1 MHISNRF
8 VIVCNIKLLFECYK
22 YRSQYY
28 KFELRGLF
36 NGKIGSRLHIPLFFS
51 LPLIE
56 IPSPPSPPPAYF
68 DPSAYLILPNVAIHS
83 LY

>member
-8 VIVCNIKLLFECYK
+8 VIVCNIKLLFECYE

-36 NGKIGSRLHIPLFFS
+36 NGKIGSRLQIPLFSF
-51 LPLIE
+51 LYPLSKF
-56 IPSPPSPPPAYF
+56 PDPPPPSRLFRPLCLF
-68 DPSAYLILPNVAIHS
+68 DFT
-83 LY
+83 

>member
-8 VIVCNIKLLFECYK
+8 VIVYNIKLLFECYE

-36 NGKIGSRLHIPLFFS
+36 NGKIGSRLQIPLFFS
-51 LPLIE
+51 LPLIK
-56 IPSPPSPPPAYF
+56 ISRPPPPPAYF

>member
-8 VIVCNIKLLFECYK
+8 VIVYNIKLLFECYE

-36 NGKIGSRLHIPLFFS
+36 NGKIGSRLQIPLFFS
-51 LPLIE
+51 LPLIK
-56 IPSPPSPPPAYF
+56 ISRPPPPPPPSRLFRPLCLF
-68 DPSAYLILPNVAIHS
+68 DFT
-83 LY
+83 